1 MASPSA
7 PLLPSANQPSYNAIS
22 QVAPSTNGAHTAASS
37 TPERSLEIPNPN
49 ALSLSTLLD
58 HFGVS
63 AQPNA
68 SNAALLLVA
77 LLSKLKRTR
86 QLEENV
92 KGKSTRDTWEAKE
105 RTRVICA
112 RLEVLLGEVWELWL
126 KDGEGE
132 AERVMWENVGPAP
145 YSRVI
150 DFLPLMSVP
159 ASFGSHELIQLS
171 LHTIW
176 GSGLQPFFEPEEPAG
191 LFSAVRLLTW
201 LDSFSTPRLLHLHAL
216 CLRIAHLLLAIWISL
231 YPTPFARWGLPEIV
245 WTVFTI
251 CTSLELPWHP
261 SLFRLLSLLTF
272 LTAIPSS
279 PQPSHLSFLLLLS
292 SIAASL
298 ISFHLPLHPSPILL
312 FVNKQVIATSTRFEY
327 LLARALVPSV
337 LYFLP
342 LVLASIFALALAL
355 NGDPW
360 HPYLLLRTLIAYAE
374 VAPYETRIACLVAVI
389 LAIAGY
395 IWLIQ
400 FATVE
405 LAARGEQ
412 RENEEAQRGFV
423 TAMIDYTYLP
433 GRDMR
438 TGYRLPAPLNI
449 IELVIA
455 DGPFYALWAI
465 PTSRGKARVW
475 RVWAKALVW
484 RACVAP
490 VVAVLSIAYAWEWPV
505 AQVWRRATQT
515 S

>member
-1 MASPSA
+1 MASPTS
-7 PLLPSANQPSYNAIS
+7 PLLPSAVQPSYNAIPAS
-22 QVAPSTNGAHTAASS
+22 STNGAGAPPSA
-37 TPERSLEIPNPN
+37 PERSLEIPNLLVTSLPGLLEHFN
-49 ALSLSTLLD
+49 VSSHPSASDTAL
-58 HFGVS
+58 V
-63 AQPNA
+63 
-68 SNAALLLVA
+68 LVA

-86 QLEENV
+86 ELEENV

-105 RTRVICA
+105 RTRELSA
-112 RLEVLLGEVWELWL
+112 RVEALLGDAWELWL

-132 AERVMWENVGPAP
+132 AERVLWESVAPAP

-171 LHTIW
+171 FHTTW
-176 GSGLQPFFEPEEPAG
+176 GSGLQPFFAAAEPAA
-191 LFSAVRLLTW
+191 LFSAVRFLTW

-231 YPTPFARWGLPEIV
+231 YPSPTAHWGVPSIL
-245 WTVFTI
+245 WTLFTL

-261 SLFRLLSLLTF
+261 SLFRLLSLLT
-272 LTAIPSS
+272 LVTALPTP

-292 SIAASL
+292 SIAVSL

-327 LLARALVPSV
+327 LLSRALIPSI

-360 HPYLLLRTLIAYAE
+360 HPYLLLRATFEYAAE

-389 LAIAGY
+389 LALAGY
-395 IWLIQ
+395 IWLIE

-412 RENEEAQRGFV
+412 RENEDAQRGFV
-423 TAMIDYTYLP
+423 RAMIDYSYLP
-433 GRDMR
+433 GREER
-438 TGYRLPAPLNI
+438 TGYRLPAPLNLA
-449 IELVIA
+449 ELAVA
-455 DGPFYALWAI
+455 DLPYYVLCAL
-465 PTSRGKARVW
+465 RGRARASKWRVAAKAVVW
-475 RVWAKALVW
+475 RT
-484 RACVAP
+484 CVAP
-490 VVAVLSIAYAWEWPV
+490 VTAVLSLAYAWEWPV
-505 AQVWRRATQT
+505 AQVWRRAA
-515 S
+515 